1 MGLLTAHAEL
11 WQRAWCNQL
20 WWAWVDD
27 GRVPPRVASPRRASA
42 AAVAGG
48 WAASGGG
55 TMGDADQVALAHSQ
69 GVPVRRRLRLGRRG
83 RPSWVEDVAP
93 SSDDDDDEELD
104 QSGDEL
110 DDDVV
115 LSVDID
121 GAIATTS
128 ATNATA
134 AATTTAAL
142 LELRRWMLPLQS
154 ASQLCRR

>member
-1 MGLLTAHAEL
+1 MICMATYLLVFNLSVVRGSSMAPGIH
-11 WQRAWCNQL
+11 
-20 WWAWVDD
+20 D
-27 GRVPPRVASPRRASA
+27 GDRILVGQWSYLLS
-42 AAVAGG
+42 
-48 WAASGGG
+48 
-55 TMGDADQVALAHSQ
+55 
-69 GVPVRRRLRLGRRG
+69 
-83 RPSWVEDVAP
+83 DVARGDVVVMRYP
-93 SSDDDDDEELD
+93 VDPRLDYIKRVIGLPGDEIRMSNGGVWVNGEQLEEPYV
-104 QSGDEL
+104 DEL

-134 AATTTAAL
+134 ATTTTAAL

>member
-20 WWAWVDD
+20 WWAWADD
-27 GRVPPRVASPRRASA
+27 GRVPRVASPRRASA

-69 GVPVRRRLRLGRRG
+69 GVPVGLGRRG

-93 SSDDDDDEELD
+93 SSDDDDNEELD

-128 ATNATA
+128 ATNATTTTT
-134 AATTTAAL
+134 TTTAAL

-154 ASQLCRR
+154 ASQLCQR